1 MNPASAKRSKQ
12 PRSSSNPKSRSIS
25 SQATCKLCS
34 KFFTD
39 PRLLPCLHSFC
50 FKCLTSKTKSCPTC
64 KKAFKLPEGGLSAL
78 PKDLRKQYEVEVAE
92 YALKIE
98 TSSDIACDRCL
109 DSYESNATT
118 FCCNCCKFLCSKC
131 TQDHTRHRETHSHKL
146 VELGKERVNTKTL
159 LDSIPHKTASCQL
172 HSDEVLKFYCET
184 CKQLVCRDCIILKH
198 NNHKYDRVEQ
208 VAEKG
213 KQQLKYLLL
222 QATSAADQ
230 LKTSA
235 SEADKMIAL
244 VQKKKASVDELIKS
258 EFKKLREAI
267 ETREK
272 TLLAKNREVNFQ
284 KETALKIQ
292 QESMTRLQVSI
303 QQVSKQISEALIM
316 YSSVE
321 LLSAQAA
328 METGLTE
335 IKTQFD
341 SFPLKLCK
349 TDSISTSFTTTTIM
363 ADIEGFGEVTGGS
376 CARNGTVSLYSSVMI
391 QGKKKVLNVCSKDI
405 DGKPYK
411 NGGENVVAYLTPL
424 DSGGK
429 TSTFTAE
436 DNNDGTYSV
445 TVTPPNTGEHSLDI
459 KIGNESIQS
468 SPFIVY
474 VRTKRNYNN
483 LSLIRQINTTCSPC
497 DVTVSGNKLFI
508 VSSVPHIIVA
518 DKDSGTLLD
527 PITCP
532 SEVGQLNGQSFGIT
546 VQDDFL
552 YISHNGN
559 GCIYKLTTEGK
570 YVATIGSRGTGNGQL
585 QTPRG
590 LYISSDG
597 ELYVA
602 ERSNNRVSVFK
613 TDGTF
618 IRHIQ
623 GNMNGPWGVA
633 MDTTRNIHVSNF
645 NSSVIT
651 VYNHEGQYL
660 HQYGS
665 GQFTNPIGIAVTADG
680 FSTVVEYSY
689 SKVLIF
695 NTSDHSRVATLQDIN
710 QGFGA
715 TCDRDGY
722 IYVCD
727 YQNQRIVKY

>member
-1 MNPASAKRSKQ
+1 M
-12 PRSSSNPKSRSIS
+12 
-25 SQATCKLCS
+25 
-34 KFFTD
+34 
-39 PRLLPCLHSFC
+39 
-50 FKCLTSKTKSCPTC
+50 
-64 KKAFKLPEGGLSAL
+64 
-78 PKDLRKQYEVEVAE
+78 
-92 YALKIE
+92 
-98 TSSDIACDRCL
+98 
-109 DSYESNATT
+109 
-118 FCCNCCKFLCSKC
+118 
-131 TQDHTRHRETHSHKL
+131 
-146 VELGKERVNTKTL
+146 
-159 LDSIPHKTASCQL
+159 
-172 HSDEVLKFYCET
+172 
-184 CKQLVCRDCIILKH
+184 
-198 NNHKYDRVEQ
+198 
-208 VAEKG
+208 AEKG
-213 KQQLKYLLL
+213 KQQLKSLLS

-235 SEADKMIAL
+235 SEADKMIAR
-244 VQKKKASVDELIKS
+244 VQKKKASVDDLIKS

-292 QESMTRLQVSI
+292 QESMTCLQVSL
-303 QQVSKQISEALIM
+303 QQVSKQISEAL
-316 YSSVE
+316 SSVE
-321 LLSAQAA
+321 LLSAQAD

-341 SFPLKLCK
+341 SFPFPLKLCK
-349 TDSISTSFTTTTIM
+349 TDSITTSFTTTTIM
-363 ADIEGFGEVTGGS
+363 EDIESLGVIIGGS

-391 QGKKKVLNVCSKDI
+391 QGEKKVLNVCSKDI
-405 DGKPYK
+405 EGKPYK

-429 TSTFTAE
+429 TSTLTAE

-474 VRTKRNYNN
+474 VGTKRNYNN
-483 LSLIRQINTTCSPC
+483 LSLISQINATYSPY

-508 VSSVPHIIVA
+508 VSDGPHIIVA

-532 SEVGQLNGQSFGIT
+532 SEVLQLNGQSVGIAA
-546 VQDDFL
+546 QDNFL
-552 YISHNGN
+552 YISHCGKS
-559 GCIYKLTTEGK
+559 CIYKLTTEGK
-570 YVATIGSRGTGNGQL
+570 YVATIGSTGTGNGQL
-585 QTPRG
+585 QYPTG
-590 LYISSDG
+590 LCISSDG

-602 ERSNNRVSVFK
+602 ENSNNRVSAFK

-623 GNMNGPWGVA
+623 GNMNGPWGIA
-633 MDTTRNIHVSNF
+633 MDTTGNIHVSNYYS
-645 NSSVIT
+645 NVIT

-680 FSTVVEYSY
+680 FSTVVENY

-695 NTSDHSRVATLQDIN
+695 NTSDHSRVATLRDICR
-710 QGFGA
+710 GYGA

-727 YQNQRIVKY
+727 YQNRRIVKY

>member
-1 MNPASAKRSKQ
+1 MNPASAKRSEQ
-12 PRSSSNPKSRSIS
+12 PRSSSNPKY
-25 SQATCKLCS
+25 
-34 KFFTD
+34 
-39 PRLLPCLHSFC
+39 H
-50 FKCLTSKTKSCPTC
+50 
-64 KKAFKLPEGGLSAL
+64 
-78 PKDLRKQYEVEVAE
+78 E

-109 DSYESNATT
+109 DSYGSNATT

-131 TQDHTRHRETHSHKL
+131 TQDHTRHRDKHSHKL

-172 HSDEVLKFYCET
+172 HSDEVLRFYCET

-198 NNHKYDRVEQ
+198 NNHKYDRIEQ

-213 KQQLKYLLL
+213 KQQLKSLLS
-222 QATSAADQ
+222 QATSAAHQ

-235 SEADKMIAL
+235 SEADKMIAR
-244 VQKKKASVDELIKS
+244 VQEKKASVDDLIKS

-272 TLLAKNREVNFQ
+272 ALLAKNREVNFQ

-341 SFPLKLCK
+341 SLPLKLCK

-411 NGGENVVAYLTPL
+411 NEGENVVAYLTPL

-429 TSTFTAE
+429 NSTFTAE
-436 DNNDGTYSV
+436 DHNDGTYSV
-445 TVTPPNTGEHSLDI
+445 TVTPQNTGEHSLDI

-483 LSLIRQINTTCSPC
+483 LKLISEINTNNYPY

-508 VSSVPHIIVA
+508 VSEGPHIIVA
-518 DKDSGTLLD
+518 DKDSGTLLE

-532 SEVGQLNGQSFGIT
+532 SEVGQLNSKSHGIAT
-546 VQDDFL
+546 QDNFL
-552 YISHNGN
+552 YISHSGN

-570 YVATIGSRGTGNGQL
+570 YVATIGSTGTGNGQL

-590 LYISSDG
+590 LCISSDG

-602 ERSNNRVSVFK
+602 ENSNNRVSAFK

-623 GNMNGPWGVA
+623 GNMSSPWGVA
-633 MDTTRNIHVSNF
+633 MDTTGNIHVSNY

-680 FSTVVEYSY
+680 FSVVTENKQQQEQLLYNQYSY
-689 SKVLIF
+689 YSNQYSYYSKLVIF
-695 NTSDHSRVATLQDIN
+695 NTSNYSRVATLRDIY
-710 QGFGA
+710 QGYGA

-727 YQNQRIVKY
+727 YQNRRIVKY

>member
-1 MNPASAKRSKQ
+1 MYPATAKKSK
-12 PRSSSNPKSRSIS
+12 PPSSSKTKSKPLPP
-25 SQATCKLCS
+25 QVTCKLCS

-39 PRLLPCLHSFC
+39 PRLLPCLHSVC

-78 PKDLRKQYEVEVAE
+78 PKDLRKRYEVEVAE

-109 DSYESNATT
+109 DSDESNATT

-131 TQDHTRHRETHSHKL
+131 TQDHTRHRDKHSHKL

-172 HSDEVLKFYCET
+172 HSDELLKFYCET

-213 KQQLKYLLL
+213 KQQLKPLLP

-244 VQKKKASVDELIKS
+244 VQKKKASVDDVIKS
-258 EFKKLREAI
+258 EFKKIRETI

-272 TLLAKNREVNFQ
+272 ALLAKNREVNFL

-292 QESMTRLQVSI
+292 QESMTSLQVNI
-303 QQVSKQISEALIM
+303 RQIRKQISEALIM

-321 LLSAQAA
+321 LLSAQAS
-328 METGLTE
+328 METGLTD

-349 TDSISTSFTTTTIM
+349 TDSITASFTTTTIM
-363 ADIEGFGEVTGGS
+363 EDIESFGEVIGG
-376 CARNGTVSLYSSVMI
+376 GTVSSYSSVMI
-391 QGKKKVLNVCSKDI
+391 RGEKKVLNVCSNDI
-405 DGKPYK
+405 EGKPCK
-411 NGGENVVAYLTPL
+411 NGEENVVAYLTPL
-424 DSGGK
+424 VSGGK

-445 TVTPPNTGEHSLDI
+445 TVTPQNTGEHSLDI

-483 LSLIRQINTTCSPC
+483 FRLISQINTTYYPY

-508 VSSVPHIIVA
+508 VSNAPHIIVA

-532 SEVGQLNGQSFGIT
+532 SEVGQINDQSYGIAT
-546 VQDDFL
+546 QDDFL
-552 YISHNGN
+552 YLSHYSN
-559 GCIYKLTTEGK
+559 GCIYKLTIEGK
-570 YVATIGSRGTGNGQL
+570 YVATIGSTGTGNGQL

-590 LYISSDG
+590 LCISSDG
-597 ELYVA
+597 ELYVT
-602 ERSNNRVSVFK
+602 EDSNNRVSVFK

-623 GNMNGPWGVA
+623 GNMSGPWGVA
-633 MDTTRNIHVSNF
+633 IDTTGNIHVSNR
-645 NSSVIT
+645 NSDVIT
-651 VYNHEGQYL
+651 LYSHEGQYL

-665 GQFTNPIGIAVTADG
+665 GQFTNPTGIAVTANG
-680 FSTVVEYSY
+680 FSVVTEYR
-689 SKVLIF
+689 VVIF
-695 NTSDHSRVATLQDIN
+695 NTSNYSRVATLQDIHI
-710 QGFGA
+710 GYGA

>member
-1 MNPASAKRSKQ
+1 MYPATAKKSK
-12 PRSSSNPKSRSIS
+12 PPSSSKTKSKPLPT
-25 SQATCKLCS
+25 QVTCKLCS

-64 KKAFKLPEGGLSAL
+64 KKAFILPEGGFSAL
-78 PKDLRKQYEVEVAE
+78 PKDLRKQHEVEVAE

-131 TQDHTRHRETHSHKL
+131 TQDHTRHRDKHSHKL

-213 KQQLKYLLL
+213 KQQLKSLLS

-272 TLLAKNREVNFQ
+272 ALLAKNSEVNFE

-292 QESMTRLQVSI
+292 QESMTSLQVNI
-303 QQVSKQISEALIM
+303 QQITQLISEALNM
-316 YSSVE
+316 YTSVE
-321 LLSAQAA
+321 LLSAQTA
-328 METGLTE
+328 MANGLTE
-335 IKTQFD
+335 IKTEFD

-349 TDSISTSFTTTTIM
+349 TDSISTYFTTTTTIL
-363 ADIEGFGEVTGGS
+363 ANIEGFGDVTGGY
-376 CARNGTVSLYSSVMI
+376 CARNSTVSLYSSVMI
-391 QGKKKVLNVCSKDI
+391 QGEKKVLNVCSKDI

-411 NGGENVVAYLTPL
+411 HGEENVVAYLTPL
-424 DSGGK
+424 VSGGK
-429 TSTFTAE
+429 TSTLTAE

-445 TVTPPNTGEHSLDI
+445 TVTPQNTGEHSLDI
-459 KIGNESIQS
+459 KIGNESIQL

-474 VRTKRNYNN
+474 VRTNRNYND
-483 LSLIRQINTTCSPC
+483 LRFISQINTAYNPH

-508 VSSVPHIIVA
+508 VSGGPHIIVA

-532 SEVGQLNGQSFGIT
+532 SEVG
-546 VQDDFL
+546 
-552 YISHNGN
+552 
-559 GCIYKLTTEGK
+559 
-570 YVATIGSRGTGNGQL
+570 
-585 QTPRG
+585 
-590 LYISSDG
+590 
-597 ELYVA
+597 
-602 ERSNNRVSVFK
+602 
-613 TDGTF
+613 
-618 IRHIQ
+618 
-623 GNMNGPWGVA
+623 
-633 MDTTRNIHVSNF
+633 
-645 NSSVIT
+645 
-651 VYNHEGQYL
+651 
-660 HQYGS
+660 
-665 GQFTNPIGIAVTADG
+665 
-680 FSTVVEYSY
+680 
-689 SKVLIF
+689 
-695 NTSDHSRVATLQDIN
+695 
-710 QGFGA
+710 
-715 TCDRDGY
+715 
-722 IYVCD
+722 
-727 YQNQRIVKY
+727 

>member
-25 SQATCKLCS
+25 SQATCRLCS
-34 KFFTD
+34 EFFTD

-98 TSSDIACDRCL
+98 TSSDIACDRCM
-109 DSYESNATT
+109 DSDESSATT

-131 TQDHTRHRETHSHKL
+131 TQDHTRHRDKHSHKL

-159 LDSIPHKTASCQL
+159 LDSIPHKTTSCQL

-213 KQQLKYLLL
+213 KQQLKPLLS

-235 SEADKMIAL
+235 SEADRMIAL
-244 VQKKKASVDELIKS
+244 VQEKKASIDELIKS
-258 EFKKLREAI
+258 EFKKIREVI

-272 TLLAKNREVNFQ
+272 ALLAKNKEVNFQ

-292 QESMTRLQVSI
+292 KEFMTRLQVNI
-303 QQVSKQISEALIM
+303 QQITELISEALNI
-316 YSSVE
+316 YTSVE
-321 LLSAQAA
+321 LLSAEAA

-363 ADIEGFGEVTGGS
+363 ADIESFGEVTGGS
-376 CARNGTVSLYSSVMI
+376 CAKNGTVSSYSSVMI
-391 QGKKKVLNVCSKDI
+391 QGEKNVLNVCSKDI

-411 NGGENVVAYLTPL
+411 NGGEYVVAYLTPL
-424 DSGGK
+424 DSGGEA
-429 TSTFTAE
+429 STFTAE
-436 DNNDGTYSV
+436 DNDDGTYSF
-445 TVTPPNTGEHSLDI
+445 TVTPQNTGEHSLDI

-474 VRTKRNYNN
+474 VRTKRKYNK
-483 LSLIRQINTTCSPC
+483 LRIISQINTTCYPY

-508 VSSVPHIIVA
+508 VSSGHHIIVA

-527 PITCP
+527 PIICP
-532 SEVGQLNGQSFGIT
+532 SEVGQLNGQSLGIAAH
-546 VQDDFL
+546 DNFL
-552 YISHNGN
+552 FISHNGN

-570 YVATIGSRGTGNGQL
+570 YVATIGSTGTGNGQL
-585 QTPRG
+585 QHPNG

-602 ERSNNRVSVFK
+602 DYSNNRVCVFK

-623 GNMNGPWGVA
+623 GNMDGPCGVA
-633 MDTTRNIHVSNF
+633 MDTTGNIHVSNY
-645 NSSVIT
+645 NSNVIT

-665 GQFTNPIGIAVTADG
+665 GHFTRPRGIAVTADG
-680 FSTVVEYSY
+680 LSVVTENQ
-689 SKVLIF
+689 VVIF
-695 NTSDHSRVATLQDIN
+695 NTSNHSRVATLQDIH
-710 QGFGA
+710 QGHGA
-715 TCDRDGY
+715 TCDRDGF

-727 YQNQRIVKY
+727 YQNKRIVKY

>member
-12 PRSSSNPKSRSIS
+12 PRSSSDPKSQSIF

-78 PKDLRKQYEVEVAE
+78 PKDFRKQYEVEVAE

-172 HSDEVLKFYCET
+172 HSDEVLKCYCET
-184 CKQLVCRDCIILKH
+184 CKQLVCIDCIILKH

-213 KQQLKYLLL
+213 KQQLKSLLS
-222 QATSAADQ
+222 QATSATDQ

-244 VQKKKASVDELIKS
+244 VQKKKASVDDLIKS

-292 QESMTRLQVSI
+292 QESMTRLQVNI

-363 ADIEGFGEVTGGS
+363 AGIESFGEVTGGS

-391 QGKKKVLNVCSKDI
+391 QGKNKVLNVCSKDKE
-405 DGKPYK
+405 GKPYK

-424 DSGGK
+424 VSGGK
-429 TSTFTAE
+429 TSIFTAE
-436 DNNDGTYSV
+436 DNNDGIYSV
-445 TVTPPNTGEHSLDI
+445 TVTPQNTGEHSLDI

-483 LSLIRQINTTCSPC
+483 LSVISQIKTPYSPY

-508 VSSVPHIIVA
+508 VSNGPHIIVA

-532 SEVGQLNGQSFGIT
+532 FEVGKINGQSDGIAA
-546 VQDDFL
+546 QDNFL
-552 YISHNGN
+552 YISHYGKC
-559 GCIYKLTTEGK
+559 CIYKLTTEGK

-585 QTPRG
+585 KTPRG
-590 LYISSDG
+590 L
-597 ELYVA
+597 
-602 ERSNNRVSVFK
+602 
-613 TDGTF
+613 
-618 IRHIQ
+618 
-623 GNMNGPWGVA
+623 
-633 MDTTRNIHVSNF
+633 
-645 NSSVIT
+645 
-651 VYNHEGQYL
+651 
-660 HQYGS
+660 
-665 GQFTNPIGIAVTADG
+665 
-680 FSTVVEYSY
+680 
-689 SKVLIF
+689 
-695 NTSDHSRVATLQDIN
+695 
-710 QGFGA
+710 
-715 TCDRDGY
+715 
-722 IYVCD
+722 
-727 YQNQRIVKY
+727 

>member
-1 MNPASAKRSKQ
+1 MNPASAKISKQ
-12 PRSSSNPKSRSIS
+12 PRSSSNPEYQSIS
-25 SQATCKLCS
+25 SQVTCKLCS

-50 FKCLTSKTKSCPTC
+50 FKCLTIKTKSCPTC

-78 PKDLRKQYEVEVAE
+78 PKDLRKQHEVEVAE
-92 YALKIE
+92 YALKIA
-98 TSSDIACDRCL
+98 TSSDVTCDRCL

-131 TQDHTRHRETHSHKL
+131 TQDHIRHRDKHSHKL

-213 KQQLKYLLL
+213 KQQLKSLLS

-230 LKTSA
+230 LKTSV

-244 VQKKKASVDELIKS
+244 VQKKKASVDDLIKS

-272 TLLAKNREVNFQ
+272 ALLAKNREVNFQ
-284 KETALKIQ
+284 KETALKIL

-341 SFPLKLCK
+341 SFSLKLCK

-411 NGGENVVAYLTPL
+411 NGGENVVACLTPL

-436 DNNDGTYSV
+436 DHNDGTYSV
-445 TVTPPNTGEHSLDI
+445 TVTPQNTGEHSLDI

-483 LSLIRQINTTCSPC
+483 LSLFSQINTSYYPY
-497 DVTVSGNKLFI
+497 DVNVSGNKLFI
-508 VSSVPHIIVA
+508 VSNGPHIIVA

-532 SEVGQLNGQSFGIT
+532 SEVGQLNGQSFGIA
-546 VQDDFL
+546 VQDNFL
-552 YISHNGN
+552 YISHNDN

-570 YVATIGSRGTGNGQL
+570 YVATIGSRGTANGQL

-623 GNMNGPWGVA
+623 GNMNGPCGVA
-633 MDTTRNIHVSNF
+633 IDTTGNIHVSNY
-645 NSSVIT
+645 NSHVIT

-660 HQYGS
+660 RQYGS
-665 GQFTNPIGIAVTADG
+665 GQLSYPTGIAVTADG
-680 FSTVVEYSY
+680 FSTVADYFL
-689 SKVLIF
+689 KILIF
-695 NTSDHSRVATLQDIN
+695 NTSNYSRVATLQDIRR
-710 QGFGA
+710 GYGA

-727 YQNQRIVKY
+727 YQNRRIVKY

>member
-1 MNPASAKRSKQ
+1 MNPAYAKRSKQ
-12 PRSSSNPKSRSIS
+12 LSSSSNPKSQSIS
-25 SQATCKLCS
+25 SQITCKLCS

-39 PRLLPCLHSFC
+39 PRLFPCLHSFC

-78 PKDLRKQYEVEVAE
+78 PKDLRKQHEMEVAE

-131 TQDHTRHRETHSHKL
+131 TQDHIRHRDKHSHKL

-159 LDSIPHKTASCQL
+159 LDSIPHTTASYQL

-213 KQQLKYLLL
+213 KQQLKSLLS

-244 VQKKKASVDELIKS
+244 VQEKKASVDELIKS
-258 EFKKLREAI
+258 ELKKIREII

-272 TLLAKNREVNFQ
+272 ALIAKNKEVNFQ

-303 QQVSKQISEALIM
+303 QQITQQISEAIM

-341 SFPLKLCK
+341 YFPLKLCK
-349 TDSISTSFTTTTIM
+349 TDSISTSFTTTTTI
-363 ADIEGFGEVTGGS
+363 ADIESFGEVTGGS
-376 CARNGTVSLYSSVMI
+376 WAKNSTVSSYSSVMI
-391 QGKKKVLNVCSKDI
+391 QGEKKVLNVCSKDI

-424 DSGGK
+424 VSGGK
-429 TSTFTAE
+429 TSAFTPE

-445 TVTPPNTGEHSLDI
+445 TVTPLNTGEHSLDI

-483 LSLIRQINTTCSPC
+483 LSLISQINTSYYPY

-508 VSSVPHIIVA
+508 VSNGPHIIVA
-518 DKDSGTLLD
+518 DKDSGTLLN

-532 SEVGQLNGQSFGIT
+532 SEVGQL
-546 VQDDFL
+546 
-552 YISHNGN
+552 
-559 GCIYKLTTEGK
+559 K
-570 YVATIGSRGTGNGQL
+570 
-585 QTPRG
+585 
-590 LYISSDG
+590 
-597 ELYVA
+597 
-602 ERSNNRVSVFK
+602 
-613 TDGTF
+613 
-618 IRHIQ
+618 
-623 GNMNGPWGVA
+623 
-633 MDTTRNIHVSNF
+633 
-645 NSSVIT
+645 
-651 VYNHEGQYL
+651 
-660 HQYGS
+660 
-665 GQFTNPIGIAVTADG
+665 
-680 FSTVVEYSY
+680 VV
-689 SKVLIF
+689 
-695 NTSDHSRVATLQDIN
+695 
-710 QGFGA
+710 
-715 TCDRDGY
+715 
-722 IYVCD
+722 
-727 YQNQRIVKY
+727 